1 MAKQSLAFLSCCN
14 CLGSLALGEM
24 GAIEALFIIT
34 EKDEDRIIQA
44 NALWALGNLAW
55 DRNNS
60 ERIGR

>member
-1 MAKQSLAFLSCCN
+1 MSPHGTPACVGACCP
-14 CLGSLALGEM
+14 ALGEM

-34 EKDEDRIIQA
+34 EREDDRIIQA

-55 DRNNS
+55 NRNNS